1 MRAFEIVVLSRT
13 LIYLLFSFIHF
24 TLCANTSLLCCVPLW
39 TGTVKTF
46 SVCQRSMQFGMH
58 PGFLPTVTVLWLLP
72 MLMISTVQ
80 HAALQTQVKFHNGT
94 RSRQAYSSTLAGAP
108 RTPAL
113 CINISFSFLAS
124 CTTHSNTS
132 DCKTQWVTETLAP
145 EPLRHWLLRH
155 FSCMLWEDMV
165 IYVPCHCHAV
175 TCWVSGRE

>member
-24 TLCANTSLLCCVPLW
+24 TLCANTSLLCCVALW

-46 SVCQRSMQFGMH
+46 SDCQRSMQFGMH
-58 PGFLPTVTVLWLLP
+58 PGFLPTVTVLRLLP
-72 MLMISTVQ
+72 MLTILTVG
-80 HAALQTQVKFHNGT
+80 HAALQTQVKFLNGT

-132 DCKTQWVTETLAP
+132 DCKTQ
-145 EPLRHWLLRH
+145 
-155 FSCMLWEDMV
+155 
-165 IYVPCHCHAV
+165 
-175 TCWVSGRE
+175 